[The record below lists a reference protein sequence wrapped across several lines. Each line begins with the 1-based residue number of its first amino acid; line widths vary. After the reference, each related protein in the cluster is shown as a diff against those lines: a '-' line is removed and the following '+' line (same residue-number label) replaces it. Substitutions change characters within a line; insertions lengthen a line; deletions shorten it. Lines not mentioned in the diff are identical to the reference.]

1 MLRGNATERVATSCI
16 KAIAVIFTALEQ
28 FTKLSETMQ
37 EVLLFIFKKIVYSI
51 ASQISNTLTNQ
62 AIADELAFRYETILT
77 ENQQPPRKRNR

>member
-16 KAIAVIFTALEQ
+16 KAIAVNFTALEQ

-51 ASQISNTLTNQ
+51 SSQISNILTNR
-62 AIADELAFRYETILT
+62 AIVDELAFRYKTDT
-77 ENQQPPRKRNR
+77 Q

>member
-1 MLRGNATERVATSCI
+1 VVRGNATERVATSCI

-51 ASQISNTLTNQ
+51 SLKV
-62 AIADELAFRYETILT
+62 L
-77 ENQQPPRKRNR
+77 